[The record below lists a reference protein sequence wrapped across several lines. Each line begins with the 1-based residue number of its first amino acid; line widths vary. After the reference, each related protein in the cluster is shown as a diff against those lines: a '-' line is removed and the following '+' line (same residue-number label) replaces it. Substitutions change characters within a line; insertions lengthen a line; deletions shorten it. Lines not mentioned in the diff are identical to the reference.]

1 RPPDLARHPSDIAR
15 LATARPPPRRCR
27 WSGDGS
33 RYWGC
38 RGLRARART
47 RSHLSRRTRGRAR
60 LSRRWSR
67 LGTVERRTRARWVLS
82 THGAC
87 GRRSRSAILR
97 TPRLSRRKTAFRPL
111 RRRRRTA
118 HGPSARF
125 RGRFLA
131 GSELIGG
138 SDPHVRR
145 LLDELAGRARD
156 DLFDAAL
163 GCHVEYSL
171 GEFAVEHYGRG
182 NAFPVGE

>member
-1 RPPDLARHPSDIAR
+1 
-15 LATARPPPRRCR
+15 
-27 WSGDGS
+27 
-33 RYWGC
+33 
-38 RGLRARART
+38 
-47 RSHLSRRTRGRAR
+47 
-60 LSRRWSR
+60 
-67 LGTVERRTRARWVLS
+67 
-82 THGAC
+82 
-87 GRRSRSAILR
+87 

-156 DLFDAAL
+156 DLYDAAL

-182 NAFPVGE
+182 NAFPVGERIERLVGRTLVESFEFPVEKPGVTRFVPDHAPDVTGQRRRFGRFLDRRFVVRIRFSGSFYRGGFGCFGGF